1 MVSRLPSLLLSL
13 LLVLQATSA
22 LALLPRR
29 VPPPRGPGFGSR
41 GVLGTLAPSCPSRL
55 RIRGVSAALI
65 SAFSEEVRRRPS
77 ASASCSVG
85 WR

>member
-22 LALLPRR
+22 SALLPRR

-41 GVLGTLAPSCPSRL
+41 GGATGGHGVGT
-55 RIRGVSAALI
+55 IT
-65 SAFSEEVRRRPS
+65 
-77 ASASCSVG
+77 
-85 WR
+85 